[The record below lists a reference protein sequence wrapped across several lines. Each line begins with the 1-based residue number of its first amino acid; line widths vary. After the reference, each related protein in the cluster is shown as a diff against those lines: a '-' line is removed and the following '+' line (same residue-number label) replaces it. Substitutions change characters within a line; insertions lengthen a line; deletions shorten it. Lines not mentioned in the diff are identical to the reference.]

1 MKVPTIAVRKR
12 TSVVVLAIIII
23 IFGQLA
29 YNSLP
34 REAAPDITIPYIFVM
49 TRYPGVAP
57 EDIEQSITIPIE
69 KKLKGLEAVKQI
81 QSTST
86 EGMSSI
92 IIEFV
97 AGTDIEEVLSK
108 TKDKVDLAKPELPPD
123 LEEDPEVI
131 EINVSELPIMVLS
144 LSGPVGLVSL
154 KEIAEDLQDDIESIP
169 GVLEAEVTGG
179 LEREIRVEPNPDKLA
194 YYGLSILSL
203 QDVIAK
209 ENQNVSGGAIRL
221 GDGRFQLRVPGE
233 FQSPDEIYGL
243 IVGLHHDRP
252 VYLKEV
258 ARVVDGF
265 KDEEGRSRLNG
276 HEAINIAVKKRAGEN
291 VIRISE
297 TIDALVEQQKPT
309 WPAGVRVTKLMD
321 QAKDIR
327 IMVADLENN
336 LITGLILVI
345 VVLFFVM
352 GVRNAVLVSL
362 AIPFSMLI
370 SFMIL
375 SALGITLNMIV
386 LFSLTLSLGMLVDNA
401 IVIIENI
408 FRYMEQGVPRV
419 QAAIRATSEV
429 AQPVTASTLTTVAA
443 FFPLIFWPG
452 IMGEWMGYLPKA
464 VIITLSSS
472 LFVAM
477 IINPA
482 LAAIFLRLPPGH
494 RFTKVRASV
503 EEIERAGEAPITV
516 RGPLLR
522 GYRRLLDAALNNRV
536 ALLSMAFLAVVA
548 LAMIWLYEIGI
559 DKPIEFFP
567 NIDPHGIYINL
578 DTPEGADLEYSDR
591 IARQVE
597 MALCNGPGRL
607 LASPDSDPAQC
618 YYNNTETKTHTLR
631 QGQQVVGLTD
641 MADVKHIY
649 SRTVAVIGGSSV
661 FESNSPNHI
670 GIQFYDIEDRV
681 EPSTRTVEEIR
692 KRVKDIP
699 GAQITVAA
707 QEEGPPTGAPINIEI
722 VGDNFHI
729 LGSIAQQVRSVLEKI
744 PFVQDIQDDYVPG
757 SPTVKVRVDRQKAA
771 MLGLSTD
778 IIGFALKVAFNGIK
792 VSTFREGD
800 EDYDI
805 TVQLPESD
813 RKVTDILR
821 ELLIPTPEGLVPLS
835 TVTTFEITGG
845 LGQVNR
851 INHERVVTVKANVDE
866 ERVPGPVVRAQA
878 EKILTDFS
886 LPPGYKIRFTGEFE
900 FQQEA
905 QAFLSKAF
913 AAAVFLIILIL
924 VTQFNSVSQPLIIMT
939 SVILSLGGV
948 FFGLAVMRLPFGIIM
963 TGVGVISLAGV
974 VVNNAIVLIDY
985 TNRLHQRG
993 MHFREAIIAAG
1004 CTRLRPVLLTAIT
1017 TILGLLPMVTGIAYN
1032 FHEMQIAWV
1041 SESSQWWRAMASAV
1055 IFGLALATVLT
1066 LVVVPTLYALVYTTS
1081 RKMSRGVKRIRRA
1094 YWAPFHRLT
1103 GTAPEEDT
1111 LDPTRSGSIKYLEQ
1125 WR

>member
-1 MKVPTIAVRKR
+1 MRVPRTAVRKR

-23 IFGQLA
+23 IFGYMA

-34 REAAPDITIPYIFVM
+34 RESAPDITIPYIFIM
-49 TRYPGVAP
+49 TSYPGVAP

-69 KKLKGLEAVKQI
+69 KKLKGLEAVKEI
-81 QSTST
+81 RSSST

-92 IIEFV
+92 VIEFV
-97 AGTDIEEVLSK
+97 AGTDIDEVLIK
-108 TKDKVDLAKPELPPD
+108 TKDKVDLAKPELPAD
-123 LEEDPEVI
+123 LEEDPEVV
-131 EINVSELPIMVLS
+131 EINVAELPIVVLS
-144 LSGPVGLVSL
+144 LSGQEGLVRL

-179 LEREIRVEPNPDKLA
+179 LDREIRVEPDPDKLA

-209 ENQNVSGGAIRL
+209 ENQNVSGGSIRM

-233 FQSPDEIYGL
+233 FQSPEEIYGL
-243 IVGLHHDRP
+243 IVGLQNGRP
-252 VYLKEV
+252 VYLKDV
-258 ARVVDGF
+258 ARVKDGF

-297 TIDALVEQQKPT
+297 QIDNLIKEQKPA

-321 QAKDIR
+321 HAKDIR

-336 LITGLILVI
+336 LVTGLILVI

-352 GVRNAVLVSL
+352 GVRNAILVSL

-370 SFMIL
+370 SFMVL

-401 IVIIENI
+401 IVIVENI
-408 FRYMEQGVPRV
+408 FRYMEQGVPRI

-443 FFPLIFWPG
+443 FFPLLFWPG

-477 IINPA
+477 VINPA

-494 RFTKVRASV
+494 RFTKVKASV

-516 RGPLLR
+516 RGPLLK
-522 GYRRLLDAALNNRV
+522 GYRRLIDGCLNHRFAV
-536 ALLSMAFLAVVA
+536 LAMAFLAVVA
-548 LAMIWLYEIGI
+548 MAMIWFYEIGVE
-559 DKPIEFFP
+559 KPIEFFP
-567 NIDPHGIYINL
+567 KVDPHGIYINL
-578 DTPEGADLEYSDR
+578 DTPEGANLEYSDR

-597 MALCNGPGRL
+597 MALCNGTGRP
-607 LASPDSDPAQC
+607 LASPDSDPGRC
-618 YYNNTETKTHTLR
+618 YDINVEKKIHTLR
-631 QGQQVVGLTD
+631 KGQQVVGITD
-641 MADVKHIY
+641 MANVKHIY
-649 SRTVAVIGGSSV
+649 SRTVAVIGGSSA

-681 EPSTRTVEEIR
+681 EPSTQTVEEIR

-699 GAQITVAA
+699 GAQITVAE

-722 VGDNFHI
+722 VGDAFPV
-729 LGSIAQQVRSVLEKI
+729 LGDIAQQVRNVLEKI
-744 PFVQDIQDDYVPG
+744 PFVQDVRDDYVPG

-771 MLGLSTD
+771 ILGLSTD
-778 IIGFALKVAFNGIK
+778 IIGFALKVAFNGLK

-805 TVQLPESD
+805 TVQLAESD

-821 ELLIPTPEGLVPLS
+821 ELLIPTPQGLVPLS
-835 TVTTFEITGG
+835 TVTTFEIGGG

-851 INHERVVTVKANVDE
+851 IDHERVVTVKANVDE
-866 ERVPGPVVRAQA
+866 EKVPGPVIRAQA
-878 EKILTDFS
+878 EKLLADFT

-924 VTQFNSVSQPLIIMT
+924 VTQFNSISQPLIIMT

-948 FFGLAVMRLPFGIIM
+948 FFGLSVMSLPFGIIM

-993 MHFREAIIAAG
+993 VHFREAIIAAG

-1017 TILGLLPMVTGIAYN
+1017 TILGLLPMITGIAFN
-1032 FHEMQIAWV
+1032 FHEMEIAWV
-1041 SESSQWWRAMASAV
+1041 SESSQWWRSMASAV
-1055 IFGLALATVLT
+1055 IFGLALATILT
-1066 LVVVPTLYALVYTTS
+1066 LVVVPTLYSLVYTTS
-1081 RKMSRGVKRIRRA
+1081 CAAERGVKRIRRA
-1094 YWAPFHRLT
+1094 YWAPFYRLT
-1103 GTAPEEDT
+1103 RTAPEEGDLPEAT
-1111 LDPTRSGSIKYLEQ
+1111 GASEK
-1125 WR
+1125 

>member
-1 MKVPTIAVRKR
+1 
-12 TSVVVLAIIII
+12 VVVLAIIII

-49 TRYPGVAP
+49 TSYPGVAP
-57 EDIEQSITIPIE
+57 EDMEQSITIPIE
-69 KKLKGLEAVKQI
+69 KKLKGLEAVKEI
-81 QSTST
+81 RSSST

-92 IIEFV
+92 VIEFV
-97 AGTDIEEVLSK
+97 AGTDIEEVLIK
-108 TKDKVDLAKPELPPD
+108 TKDKVDLAKPELPAD

-131 EINVSELPIMVLS
+131 EINVAELPIVVLS
-144 LSGPVGLVSL
+144 LSGPEGLVRL

-179 LEREIRVEPNPDKLA
+179 LDREIRVEPDPDKLA

-209 ENQNVSGGAIRL
+209 ENQNVSGGAIRM

-233 FQSPDEIYGL
+233 FQSPEEIYGL
-243 IVGLHHDRP
+243 IIGLHNGKP
-252 VYLKEV
+252 VYLKDV
-258 ARVVDGF
+258 ARVKDGF

-297 TIDALVEQQKPT
+297 QIDTLIEEQKPT

-321 QAKDIR
+321 HAKDIR

-336 LITGLILVI
+336 LVTGLILVI

-370 SFMIL
+370 SFMVL
-375 SALGITLNMIV
+375 SVLGITLNMIV

-419 QAAIRATSEV
+419 QAAIRATGEV

-443 FFPLIFWPG
+443 FFPLLFWPG

-477 IINPA
+477 VINPA
-482 LAAIFLRLPPGH
+482 LAAIFLRLPSGH
-494 RFTKVRASV
+494 RFTKVKASV

-516 RGPLLR
+516 RGPLLK
-522 GYRRLLDAALNNRV
+522 GYRRLMDGCLNHRLAV
-536 ALLSMAFLAVVA
+536 LAMAFLAVVA
-548 LAMIWLYEIGI
+548 MAMIWLYEIGI
-559 DKPIEFFP
+559 EKPIEFFP
-567 NIDPHGIYINL
+567 RIDPHGIYINL
-578 DTPEGADLEYSDR
+578 DTPEGAGLEYSDR
-591 IARQVE
+591 VARQVE
-597 MALCNGPGRL
+597 MALCNGAGTP
-607 LASPDSDPAQC
+607 LASPDSDPARC
-618 YYNNTETKTHTLR
+618 YYTNTDRKTHTLR

-641 MADVKHIY
+641 MANVKHIY
-649 SRTVAVIGGSSV
+649 SRTVAVIGGSSA

-681 EPSTRTVEEIR
+681 DPSTQTVEEIR

-699 GAQITVAA
+699 GAEITVAE

-722 VGDNFHI
+722 VGDTFHV
-729 LGSIAQQVRSVLEKI
+729 LGGIAQQVRNVLEKI
-744 PFVQDIQDDYVPG
+744 PFVQDVRDDYIPG

-771 MLGLSTD
+771 LLGLSTD

-805 TVQLPESD
+805 TVQLAESD

-821 ELLIPTPEGLVPLS
+821 ELLIPTPQGLVPLS
-835 TVTTFEITGG
+835 TVTTFEIGGG

-851 INHERVVTVKANVDE
+851 IDHERVVTVKANVDE
-866 ERVPGPVVRAQA
+866 EKVPGPVVRAQA
-878 EKILTDFS
+878 EKILADFP

-948 FFGLAVMRLPFGIIM
+948 FFGLSVMRLPFGIIM

-1055 IFGLALATVLT
+1055 IFGLALATILT
-1066 LVVVPTLYALVYTTS
+1066 LVVVPTLYSLIYTTS
-1081 RKMSRGVKRIRRA
+1081 RAAERGVKRIRRA
-1094 YWAPFHRLT
+1094 YWAPFYRLT
-1103 GTAPEEDT
+1103 GTAPEEEDS
-1111 LDPTRSGSIKYLEQ
+1111 PRSTGAGEK
-1125 WR
+1125 

>member
-1 MKVPTIAVRKR
+1 MKVPTTAVNKR
-12 TSVVVLAIIII
+12 TSVVVLALIIV
-23 IFGQLA
+23 IFGFMS

-34 REAAPDITIPYIFVM
+34 REAAPDITIPYIFIM
-49 TRYPGVAP
+49 TNYPGVAP

-81 QSTST
+81 KSSST
-86 EGMSSI
+86 EGTSSI

-97 AGTDIEEVLSK
+97 AGTDIEDVLSK
-108 TKDKVDLAKPELPPD
+108 TKDKVDMAQQELPAD

-131 EINVSELPIMVLS
+131 EINISELPIIVLS
-144 LSGPVGLVSL
+144 LSGTVGLVRL
-154 KEIAEDLQDDIESIP
+154 KEIAEDLQDDIESIR

-179 LEREIRVEPNPDKLA
+179 LEREIRVEPDPDKLA

-203 QDVIAK
+203 QSVIEK
-209 ENQNVSGGAIRL
+209 ENQNVSGGAIRM

-233 FQSPDEIYGL
+233 FQSPEEIYRL
-243 IVGLHHDRP
+243 IVGLQDGQP
-252 VYLKEV
+252 VYLKDV
-258 ARVVDGF
+258 ARVSDGF

-276 HEAINIAVKKRAGEN
+276 YEAINIAVKKRAGEN

-297 TIDALVEQQKPT
+297 QIDTLIEDQKLT
-309 WPAGVRVTKLMD
+309 WPAGTRVTKLMD
-321 QAKDIR
+321 HAKDIR

-336 LITGLILVI
+336 IATGLILVI
-345 VVLFFVM
+345 IVLFFVM

-362 AIPFSMLI
+362 AIPFSMFI
-370 SFMIL
+370 SFMML
-375 SALGITLNMIV
+375 NFLGITLNMVV

-401 IVIIENI
+401 IVIVENI
-408 FRYMEQGVPRV
+408 FRYMEQGVPRI
-419 QAAIRATSEV
+419 QAAIKATSEV
-429 AQPVTASTLTTVAA
+429 AQPVVASTLTTVAA

-452 IMGEWMGYLPKA
+452 IMGEFMSYLPKA

-477 IINPA
+477 VINPA
-482 LAAIFLRLPPGH
+482 LAAIFLRLPPTH
-494 RFTKVRASV
+494 RFAKIKVSV
-503 EEIERAGEAPITV
+503 EEIEQAGEAPITV
-516 RGPLLR
+516 RGPLLK
-522 GYRRLLDAALNNRV
+522 GYRRLLDGALNHRIAV
-536 ALLSMAFLAVVA
+536 LFTAFLAVFA
-548 LAMIWLYEIGI
+548 MAMIWYYEIGLER
-559 DKPIEFFP
+559 PIEFFP
-567 NIDPHGIYINL
+567 NIDPHSIYLNL

-597 MALCNGPGRL
+597 LALCNGPGWS
-607 LASPDSDPAQC
+607 LASPDTEPSKC
-618 YYNNTETKTHTLR
+618 YYNNAEKKIHTLR
-631 QGQQVVGLTD
+631 QGQQVAGITD
-641 MADVKHIY
+641 MANVKHIY
-649 SRTVAVIGGSSV
+649 SRTVAITGGSSA
-661 FESNSPNHI
+661 FENNSPNHI
-670 GIQFYDIEDRV
+670 GIQFHDIEDRM
-681 EPSTRTVEEIR
+681 EPSIQTVDEIR
-692 KRVKDIP
+692 KRIKNVP
-699 GAQITVAA
+699 GAQITIAE

-722 VGDNFHI
+722 SGDSFHV
-729 LGSIAQQVRSVLEKI
+729 LGRIAQQVRSALEKI
-744 PFVQDIQDDYVPG
+744 PFVQDIRDDYIPG
-757 SPTVKVRVDRQKAA
+757 SPTVGVKVDRQKAA
-771 MLGLSTD
+771 LLGLSTD

-805 TVQLPESD
+805 TVQLSVSD

-821 ELLIPTPEGLVPLS
+821 ELLIPTIQGLVPLS
-835 TVTTFEITGG
+835 TVTRFEITSG

-851 INHERVVTVKANVDE
+851 IDHERVVTVKANVDE
-866 ERVPGPVVRAQA
+866 KKAPGPVVRSQA
-878 EKILTDFS
+878 EKLLANFL
-886 LPPGYKIRFTGEFE
+886 LPPGYKMRFTGEFE

-948 FFGLAVMRLPFGIIM
+948 FFGLSVMKLPFGIIM

-993 MHFREAIIAAG
+993 MQFREAIIAAG

-1032 FHEMQIAWV
+1032 FHEMEIAWV
-1041 SESSQWWRAMASAV
+1041 SESSQWWSSMASAV

-1081 RKMSRGVKRIRRA
+1081 HKAGRWVKRIHHA
-1094 YWAPFHRLT
+1094 YWAPFYRLT
-1103 GTAPEEDT
+1103 GVSSEE
-1111 LDPTRSGSIKYLEQ
+1111 KK
-1125 WR
+1125 

>member
-23 IFGQLA
+23 IFGYLA

-49 TRYPGVAP
+49 TRYSGVAP
-57 EDIEQSITIPIE
+57 EDIEQSITVPIE
-69 KKLKGLEAVKQI
+69 KKLKGLEAVKKI
-81 QSTST
+81 QSSST

-92 IIEFV
+92 VIEFV
-97 AGTDIEEVLSK
+97 AGTDIDDVLNK
-108 TKDKVDLAKPELPPD
+108 TKDKVDLAKPELPAD

-131 EINVSELPIMVLS
+131 EINFAELPIVVLS
-144 LSGPVGLVSL
+144 LSGPVGLVRL
-154 KEIAEDLQDDIESIP
+154 KEIADDLQDDIESIP

-233 FQSPDEIYGL
+233 FQSPDEIYRL

-252 VYLKEV
+252 VYLKDA

-276 HEAINIAVKKRAGEN
+276 QEAINIAVKKRAGEN

-297 TIDALVEQQKPT
+297 AIDALVEAQKPT
-309 WPAGVRVTKLMD
+309 WPMGIKVTKLMD
-321 QAKDIR
+321 HAKDIR

-345 VVLFFVM
+345 IVLFFVM

-370 SFMIL
+370 SFMVL
-375 SALGITLNMIV
+375 NFLGITLNMIV

-419 QAAIRATSEV
+419 QSAIKATSEV
-429 AQPVTASTLTTVAA
+429 AQPVIASTLTTVAA

-494 RFTKVRASV
+494 RFSKVQASV
-503 EEIERAGEAPITV
+503 EEIERASEAPITV

-522 GYRRLLDAALNNRV
+522 GYRRLLDAALSNRV
-536 ALLSMAFLAVVA
+536 AVLSMALLSVVA
-548 LAMIWLYEIGI
+548 LVMIWLFEIGI
-559 DKPIEFFP
+559 EKPIEFFP

-578 DTPEGADLEYSDR
+578 DTPEGANLEYSDR

-618 YYNNTETKTHTLR
+618 YSNNMETKTHTLR

-641 MADVKHIY
+641 MTNVKHIY
-649 SRTVAVIGGSSV
+649 SRSVAVIGGSSS

-681 EPSTRTVEEIR
+681 EPSTQTVEEIR
-692 KRVKDIP
+692 NRVKDIP
-699 GAQITVAA
+699 GAQITIAE

-722 VGDNFHI
+722 VGDNFHV

-744 PFVQDIQDDYVPG
+744 PFVQDIRDDYVPG

-771 MLGLSTD
+771 MLGLSTN

-821 ELLIPTPEGLVPLS
+821 ELLIPTPKGLIPLS
-835 TVTTFEITGG
+835 TVTTFEIAGG

-866 ERVPGPVVRAQA
+866 EKVPGPVVRAQA
-878 EKILTDFS
+878 EKILTDFT

-913 AAAVFLIILIL
+913 AAAIFLIILIL

-948 FFGLAVMRLPFGIIM
+948 FFGLSVMKLPFGIIM

-993 MHFREAIIAAG
+993 MQFREAIIAAG

-1017 TILGLLPMVTGIAYN
+1017 TILGLLPMVIGIAYN
-1032 FHEMQIAWV
+1032 FHEMEIAWV
-1041 SESSQWWRAMASAV
+1041 SESSQWWGSMASAV
-1055 IFGLALATVLT
+1055 IFGLALATILT
-1066 LVVVPTLYALVYTTS
+1066 LVVVPTLYALIYTTS
-1081 RKMSRGVKRIRRA
+1081 RKAGHWVKRIHHA
-1094 YWAPFHRLT
+1094 YWAPLYRII
-1103 GTAPEEDT
+1103 ASSEKKKE
-1111 LDPTRSGSIKYLEQ
+1111 I
-1125 WR
+1125 

>member
-1 MKVPTIAVRKR
+1 MKVPTTAVNKR

-23 IFGQLA
+23 IFGFMP
-29 YNSLP
+29 YKSLP
-34 REAAPDITIPYIFVM
+34 REAAPDITIPYIFIM
-49 TRYPGVAP
+49 TNYPGVAP

-81 QSTST
+81 KSSST
-86 EGMSSI
+86 EGASSI

-97 AGTDIEEVLSK
+97 ARTDIEDVLSK
-108 TKDKVDLAKPELPPD
+108 TKDKVDMAKQELPAD

-131 EINVSELPIMVLS
+131 EINISELPIIVLS
-144 LSGPVGLVSL
+144 LSGAVGLVRL

-179 LEREIRVEPNPDKLA
+179 LEREIRVEPDPDKLA

-209 ENQNVSGGAIRL
+209 ENQNVSGGVIRL

-233 FQSPDEIYGL
+233 FQSPEEIYEL
-243 IVGLHHDRP
+243 IVGLQNGQP
-252 VYLKEV
+252 IYLKDV
-258 ARVVDGF
+258 AQVSDGF

-297 TIDALVEQQKPT
+297 TIDTLVEEQKPT
-309 WPAGVRVTKLMD
+309 WPAGIRVTKLMD
-321 QAKDIR
+321 HAKDIR

-336 LITGLILVI
+336 IATGLILVI
-345 VVLFFVM
+345 IVLFFVM

-370 SFMIL
+370 SFMVL
-375 SALGITLNMIV
+375 NFLGITLNMIV

-401 IVIIENI
+401 IVIVENI
-408 FRYMEQGVPRV
+408 FRYMEQGVPRI
-419 QAAIRATSEV
+419 QASIRATSEV
-429 AQPVTASTLTTVAA
+429 AQPVVASTLTTVAA

-477 IINPA
+477 VINPA

-494 RFTKVRASV
+494 RFSKVRASV
-503 EEIERAGEAPITV
+503 EEIERASEAPITV

-522 GYRRLLDAALNNRV
+522 GYRRILNTALNNRV
-536 ALLSMAFLAVVA
+536 AVLSMALLTVVA
-548 LAMIWLYEIGI
+548 LVMIWLYEIGI
-559 DKPIEFFP
+559 EKPIEFFP

-597 MALCNGPGRL
+597 MAICNGPGWR
-607 LASPDSDPAQC
+607 LASPDTEPSKC
-618 YYNNTETKTHTLR
+618 YYNNTEKKIHTLR
-631 QGQQVVGLTD
+631 QGQQVVGITD
-641 MADVKHIY
+641 MANVKHIY
-649 SRTVAVIGGSSV
+649 SRTVAVTGGSSA

-670 GIQFYDIEDRV
+670 GIQFYNIEDRV
-681 EPSTRTVEEIR
+681 EPSTQTVEEIR
-692 KRVKDIP
+692 NRVKDIP
-699 GAQITVAA
+699 GAQITVTE

-722 VGDNFHI
+722 VGDNFLI
-729 LGSIAQQVRSVLEKI
+729 LGSIAQQIRSVLEKI
-744 PFVQDIQDDYVPG
+744 PFVQDIRDDYVPG

-771 MLGLSTD
+771 ILGLSTD

-821 ELLIPTPEGLVPLS
+821 ELLIPTPEGIIPLS
-835 TVTTFEITGG
+835 TVTTFEIAGG

-851 INHERVVTVKANVDE
+851 IDHERVVTVKANVDE
-866 ERVPGPVVRAQA
+866 EKVPGPVVRAQA
-878 EKILTDFS
+878 EKILTDFT

-939 SVILSLGGV
+939 SVVLSLGGV
-948 FFGLAVMRLPFGIIM
+948 FFGLSVMKLPFGIIM

-993 MHFREAIIAAG
+993 MQFRDAIIAAG

-1017 TILGLLPMVTGIAYN
+1017 TILGLLPMVTGIAFN
-1032 FHEMQIAWV
+1032 FHEMEIAWV
-1041 SESSQWWRAMASAV
+1041 SESSQWWRSMASAV

-1066 LVVVPTLYALVYTTS
+1066 LVVVPTLYALIYTTS
-1081 RKMSRGVKRIRRA
+1081 RKAGRLVKRIHHA
-1094 YWAPFHRLT
+1094 YWAPLYRII
-1103 GTAPEEDT
+1103 ASYEE
-1111 LDPTRSGSIKYLEQ
+1111 KEEV
-1125 WR
+1125 